1 LFLSFFEIEIY
12 IRGTRD
18 LEKKKKKQLMA
29 WLARLAPPF
38 LSIQLFG
45 LLTFPTMEKFWRKH
59 ANNLQQ
65 NDLFVFPSLVRSLVE
80 QTFEQTLFSTH
91 GLTA

>member
-1 LFLSFFEIEIY
+1 
-12 IRGTRD
+12 
-18 LEKKKKKQLMA
+18 
-29 WLARLAPPF
+29 
-38 LSIQLFG
+38 
-45 LLTFPTMEKFWRKH
+45 MEKFWRKH